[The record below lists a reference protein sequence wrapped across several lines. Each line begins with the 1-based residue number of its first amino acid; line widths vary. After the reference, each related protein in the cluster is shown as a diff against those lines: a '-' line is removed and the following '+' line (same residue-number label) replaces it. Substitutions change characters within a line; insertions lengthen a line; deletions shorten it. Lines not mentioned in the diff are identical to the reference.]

1 MLRSLDAS
9 FHDIILNDG
18 AGRASTK
25 FRPRIR
31 VRQSAQCRS
40 EIEKVEKIGS
50 GGRSESFDFL
60 SIVLRSFSLPPP
72 LFLLF
77 RSLLSLSLF
86 FFFFFFNIVSISVSR
101 YLPVPPAVS
110 LLSPLFVRETARFF
124 GSRRKKKWL
133 VNYIIVVVK
142 AGREG

>member
-77 RSLLSLSLF
+77 RSLLSLFSSSSFLISFPLVYRVTYPFPRPYHCCRRCLFGKQLDSLD
-86 FFFFFFNIVSISVSR
+86 R
-101 YLPVPPAVS
+101 G
-110 LLSPLFVRETARFF
+110 E
-124 GSRRKKKWL
+124 KKKWL

>member
-77 RSLLSLSLF
+77 RSLLSLFSSSSFL
-86 FFFFFFNIVSISVSR
+86 ISFPLVYRVTYPFPS
-101 YLPVPPAVS
+101 AVS
-110 LLSPLFVRETARFF
+110 LLSPLFGKQLDSLDRGE
-124 GSRRKKKWL
+124 KKKWL

>member
-40 EIEKVEKIGS
+40 EVEKVEKIGS

-101 YLPVPPAVS
+101 YLPVPFGRIIVVAV
-110 LLSPLFVRETARFF
+110 VRETARFF
-124 GSRRKKKWL
+124 GSRRKKNGWS
-133 VNYIIVVVK
+133 IIS
-142 AGREG
+142 

>member
-40 EIEKVEKIGS
+40 EVEKVEKIGS

-77 RSLLSLSLF
+77 RSLLSLFSSSSFLISF
-86 FFFFFFNIVSISVSR
+86 PLVYRVTYPFPRPNHCCRRCSGNSSI
-101 YLPVPPAVS
+101 LWI
-110 LLSPLFVRETARFF
+110 EE
-124 GSRRKKKWL
+124 KKKWL